1 MKVYLSVPII
11 ANRSEDTARAMAR
24 AIRAAGHEII
34 SPWVLA
40 DMETRPAKSVNIF
53 SRDTEAVRACDTIV
67 AEVSRP
73 STGVGME
80 VMTAYQTGKRIVLV
94 AETGSKIT
102 RMLTDMKDAEWVYF
116 SDEASLLNN
125 LQRKLSEGPDSNP
138 PSRS

>member
-11 ANRSEDTARAMAR
+11 ANRSEETARAMAG
-24 AIRAAGHEII
+24 AIRESGHDII

-53 SRDTEAVRACDTIV
+53 SRDTQAVLACDTIV

-80 VMTAYQTGKRIVLV
+80 VMTAYQAGKRIILV
-94 AETGSKIT
+94 AEEGSKIT
-102 RMLTDMKDAEWVYF
+102 RMLTDMKEAEWVYF
-116 SDEASLLNN
+116 SDDLSLRRN
-125 LQRKLSEGPDSNP
+125 LQGKLSEGHGSGSS
-138 PSRS
+138 SRP